1 MLMSIPDAQK
11 RRGRPPTGVTP
22 QQGVR
27 LGSELL
33 AALERWRHDQPPPV
47 PARAD
52 VIRRIIADR
61 LRAEGYL
68 PASADSAEHIDGTG

>member
-1 MLMSIPDAQK
+1 MPMSIPDAQK
-11 RRGRPPTGVTP
+11 KRGRPPTGVTP

-27 LGSELL
+27 LGAELL
-33 AALERWRHDQPPPV
+33 AALERWRHDQPTPI

-52 VIRRIIADR
+52 VIRRMLADR

-68 PASADSAEHIDGTG
+68 PATSERADD